1 MPDNPHP
8 QTLWQTFIQQTK
20 GKIQTAARAV
30 DWFKKNVELLKTV
43 HGNVLMSSDRQR
55 LVSLQGLSAKH
66 TGRMIMFF
74 YDPKLKK
81 KLPYYDRFP
90 LVLPVRF
97 YNNGFLGLNLH
108 YLPIPIRAK
117 LLDRIYTRYMS
128 RQFDENQKL
137 SLDYHDLN
145 TIVEQTPKSNWR
157 FFRPCVKRYLY
168 GHCRSRFYLIDP
180 AEWNMMLMLP
190 TERFEKKGK
199 DYVWR
204 ESKQK
209 LGIRN

>member
-8 QTLWQTFIQQTK
+8 QTLWQTFVQQMR
-20 GKIQTAARAV
+20 GKLTTAARAV

-55 LVSLQGLSAKH
+55 LVPLHGLTPKH

-74 YDPKLKK
+74 YDPKWKD

-90 LVLPVRF
+90 LVLPIRF

-108 YLPIPIRAK
+108 YLPIHIRAQ
-117 LLDRIYTRYMS
+117 LLDRIYTRYLS
-128 RQFDENQKL
+128 RQFDENEKL
-137 SLDYHDLN
+137 RLDYAELN
-145 TIVEQTPKSNWR
+145 SSRSLR
-157 FFRPCVKRYLY
+157 FFKPCIKRYLY
-168 GHCRSRFYLIDP
+168 SHCRSRFYLVDP
-180 AEWNMMLMLP
+180 TEWNMMLMLP